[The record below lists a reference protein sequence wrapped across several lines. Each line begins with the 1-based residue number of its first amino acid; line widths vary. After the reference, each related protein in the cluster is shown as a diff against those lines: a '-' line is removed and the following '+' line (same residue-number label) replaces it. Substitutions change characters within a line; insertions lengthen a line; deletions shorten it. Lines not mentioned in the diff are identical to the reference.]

1 MIGRVSGS
9 PRVWVRHAL
18 WVKWPPLWE
27 VGGPE
32 VIQVLP
38 VWEWRVGK
46 KKQGLG
52 IWGGPGSRQEVAS
65 PGRVEQPD
73 DKQAQGEL
81 ARALV
86 WVW

>member
-1 MIGRVSGS
+1 V
-9 PRVWVRHAL
+9 VVL
-18 WVKWPPLWE
+18 Q
-27 VGGPE
+27 

-52 IWGGPGSRQEVAS
+52 FWGGPGSRQEVAS
-65 PGRVEQPD
+65 PGRVEEPD

-81 ARALV
+81 ALLWSGLV
-86 WVW
+86 GKGTIL